1 MSYRKDPDEILD
13 YQVDWTP
20 VLTASTPPETITTA
34 TFAVVAG
41 VTITDLG
48 PLTGQTYT
56 DDGTTYT
63 GRTVHRA
70 RVAGGTHATTYR
82 LTSRIVTSTGQTHER
97 TLPVAVITR

>member
-1 MSYRKDPDEILD
+1 MSYRKDPDEVLD

-20 VLTASTPPETITTA
+20 VLTASTPAETITTP
-34 TFAVVAG
+34 TFVPVVG
-41 VTITDLG
+41 VTVTDLG
-48 PLTGQTYT
+48 VLLNQTYV
-56 DDGTTYT
+56 DEGTTYT

-70 RVAGGTHATTYR
+70 RVAGGTHNVTYR